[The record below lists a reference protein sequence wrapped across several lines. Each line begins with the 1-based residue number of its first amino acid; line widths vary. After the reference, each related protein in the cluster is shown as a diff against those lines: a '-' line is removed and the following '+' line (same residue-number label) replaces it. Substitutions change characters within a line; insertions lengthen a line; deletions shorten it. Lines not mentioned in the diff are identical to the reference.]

1 MSNVIGID
9 IAKNTFDVATP
20 LPNGKYRTRGKIPNN
35 AEGFAQLDQWLK
47 LHAQPDARVVMEA
60 TSVYHEA
67 LAEHLYHQGYEV
79 IVVNPARVHY
89 FKKSEGINYKTDKVD
104 AKLLAAFAQAK
115 HESPLTPWAP
125 EPVAI
130 RRLRVL
136 LRRLDDL
143 QEMLQMERNRQ
154 EVADTVVQESIQSH
168 ISHIEKDIVQTRQM
182 IKQHVDDDPDLRG
195 KRDLLLSIDG
205 IGEKTASVILAEL
218 GDLKEFR
225 SARAVVSFAGLNPQL
240 AESGKFKD
248 RTLISKAG
256 SGRIRRALY
265 LPSITAMNMSEP
277 LMAMKERLRAKGKA
291 GKQIVCAVMRKMLHI
306 VFGVLKSG
314 HPYDPKLALAR

>member
-47 LHAQPDARVVMEA
+47 LHAQPSARVVMEA

-104 AKLLAAFAQAK
+104 AKLLAAFAQSK
-115 HESPLTPWAP
+115 HESPLMPWAP

-168 ISHIEKDIVQTRQM
+168 ISHIEKDIAQTRQM

-240 AESGKFKD
+240 AESGKFKG

>member
-1 MSNVIGID
+1 MSNVVGID

-20 LPNGKYRTRGKIPNN
+20 LPNGKYRTRSKIPNN
-35 AEGFAQLDQWLK
+35 TSGFAQLDNWLK
-47 LHAQPDARVVMEA
+47 QHCEPGARIVMEA

-79 IVVNPARVHY
+79 IVSNPARIHY
-89 FKKSEGINYKTDKVD
+89 FKKSEGVHYKTDKVD
-104 AKLLAAFAQAK
+104 AKLLADFAEARHK
-115 HESPLTPWAP
+115 KPLSPWKP
-125 EPVAI
+125 EPASL
-130 RRLRVL
+130 RRLRAL

-154 EVADTVVQESIQSH
+154 DVADLVVRESISSH
-168 ISHIEKDIVQTRQM
+168 IGHIEKDIAQTRQL
-182 IKQHVDDDPDLRG
+182 IKQHIDDDPDLRG
-195 KRDLLLSIDG
+195 KRDLLLTIDG

-218 GDLKEFR
+218 GDLAEFR
-225 SARAVVSFAGLNPQL
+225 SARAIVSFAGLNPRL
-240 AESGKFKD
+240 AESGTFKG
-248 RTLISKAG
+248 RTPISKAG

-277 LMAMKERLRAKGKA
+277 MMAMKSRLRANGKA

-314 HPYDPKLALAR
+314 KSYDPKLALAQ

>member
-1 MSNVIGID
+1 MSNVIGVD

-35 AEGFAQLDQWLK
+35 AEGFVQLDQWLK

-67 LAEHLYHQGYEV
+67 LAEHLYHQGYAV

-115 HESPLTPWAP
+115 HESPLTLWAP

-240 AESGKFKD
+240 AESGKFKG